1 VLGLGGTIK
10 KLTSAGVEVNV
21 LLFARE
27 NEGYTT
33 MADKDSIVQIRRDER
48 EAVKNILGI
57 RNYEA
62 YEYDDYAI
70 PAMT

>member
-1 VLGLGGTIK
+1 M
-10 KLTSAGVEVNV
+10 NV